1 MARILVAT
9 WPFGGH
15 LLPHIEIG
23 RELRSRGHEVAF
35 YCSSTVLPELHR
47 QGFRVFPYV
56 RLDDSQFHTALVERQ
71 KKLSWFRPLRAMK
84 MCGSWVLDSVP
95 MQAADL
101 EEIIEKWCPEVL
113 VSDEFIWGCTLIM
126 AEKHHLPLAVCSTF
140 GGCMLPGWDAPQFG
154 LGLGPMRGYAG
165 RFVQKGIE
173 SATSLIA
180 RTARARANEYR
191 REHGLT
197 PLKGPLRAN
206 AGRAAAYLA
215 RGAPQ
220 FDYERRDLPDTVHY
234 VGALAWS
241 GEEDEMEPAWMSGL
255 SRQRDP
261 VVYIS
266 EGTLQ
271 AGLPVLLQAAVN
283 GLGGQPVQVV
293 MTGGNCPEARK
304 IAAAAL
310 PPNIRFEEWIP
321 EKHLLSHAS
330 VVVSVG
336 GAGTILGALAAG
348 VPILVVPQ
356 ESDQPDNAG
365 RVVRA
370 GAGLSLPRSRCTP
383 YNLRKAV
390 ARLLTEP
397 AFRMNAQR
405 IQRIFSQYPSRELA
419 GNLIEALVPVG
430 VA

>member
-1 MARILVAT
+1 M
-9 WPFGGH
+9 
-15 LLPHIEIG
+15 
-23 RELRSRGHEVAF
+23 
-35 YCSSTVLPELHR
+35 
-47 QGFRVFPYV
+47 FPYV

-71 KKLSWFRPLRAMK
+71 KKLSWFRPLRAMR

-234 VGALAWS
+234 VGALA
-241 GEEDEMEPAWMSGL
+241 
-255 SRQRDP
+255 
-261 VVYIS
+261 
-266 EGTLQ
+266 
-271 AGLPVLLQAAVN
+271 VLLQAAVN